1 MSYLNT
7 NNLPPGYIV
16 VAEIFDAFGSGEI
29 LYLIKNAQEV
39 IYLRKDKFISPAP
52 SWHKEDEPGYSL
64 EQFVVP
70 LTSLSWLVD
79 IIETKFWKKPSQG
92 GAPADVLHYEQLFN
106 NEDIEIRFT
115 PNCQKEFEP
124 GVTITNYSRP
134 QGRSKYSEIGIPYYT
149 LKDKKLLQAMKSI

>member
-7 NNLPPGYIV
+7 NNLPSGYIV
-16 VAEIFDAFGSGEI
+16 VAEIFDAFAKEEMF
-29 LYLIKNAQEV
+29 YLIKNAQEV

-70 LTSLSWLVD
+70 LTSLPWLVD
-79 IIETKFWKKPSQG
+79 IIENKFWKKPGQG
-92 GAPADVLHYEQLFN
+92 GAPADVLHYKNTFGG
-106 NEDIEIRFT
+106 EDLKIRFT

-124 GVTITNYSRP
+124 GVTITN
-134 QGRSKYSEIGIPYYT
+134 
-149 LKDKKLLQAMKSI
+149 LLQAPRTF